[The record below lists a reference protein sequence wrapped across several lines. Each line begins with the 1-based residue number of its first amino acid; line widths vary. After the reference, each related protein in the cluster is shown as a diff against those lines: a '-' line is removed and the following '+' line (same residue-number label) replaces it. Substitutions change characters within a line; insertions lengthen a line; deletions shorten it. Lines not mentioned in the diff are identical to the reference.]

1 MADAQ
6 AWSEGWQI
14 GSERAAEGRA
24 HKQAMS
30 DREFMDKHDEI
41 QGMIDNLQTRLA
53 TLPKDTPDYM
63 KIQDQ
68 LTQALQQ
75 RDQHWKSL
83 DHPNA
88 ILKFGKMLGR
98 DLRFKK
104 QAPPTPV
111 APPVYAQPTTQIPA
125 SSADESVTLGSQ
137 PGYSEKTADAH
148 GHIATSQQPG
158 VSASTVN
165 GLGATGEQPTTVKTG
180 PAYKVEGPQTPAQ
193 MKAQA
198 EALQLS
204 SAAPLSPEEKS
215 TQDARAS
222 AAGNLALIQ
231 GKLNNLDKLFPDAPQ
246 ELRQSWRNELAA
258 SITGV
263 KPTAEKYFS
272 QLATTEEI
280 LPDGTKKL
288 HYWRVPMAD
297 EAPEEVDF
305 NGQVLQPKNPP
316 KPGTS
321 KFSVNVESYKKLHGI
336 PADQDLTPDQLNFV
350 EQQIALSSAAP
361 SSNITNTLKQD
372 VNGAWVPIQET
383 TQRIPGFGT
392 ILRDPLGPVQNRGA
406 GPAATGGAAPT
417 PADVRAQAHALNPPA
432 ATPRHAGVNVGQPL
446 FQGRT
451 PEYTKAVTDL
461 NAAVKLNSLADQ
473 VWAKPNDAINQKR
486 LAVALEKMSAGRF
499 TTQALD
505 YIIKAGWGKTIEQW
519 INNPS
524 TGALPQD
531 VVRQFVDG
539 AHENLK
545 AAQDAVNDLK
555 ATFPQGSG
563 QNATSNPDIDAI
575 VNILNNPTPSSAQS
589 H

>member
-1 MADAQ
+1 MANAGVFESGYDQ
-6 AWSEGWQI
+6 GSQI
-14 GSERAAEGRA
+14 MANKFA
-24 HKQAMS
+24 HKQMMS
-30 DREFMDKHDEI
+30 DAEFQEKHNEI

-63 KIQDQ
+63 KMQDQ

-83 DHPNA
+83 DHPSA

-98 DLRFKK
+98 NLRFKK

-111 APPVYAQPTTQIPA
+111 APPVYGQPTSTIPQ
-125 SSADESVTLGSQ
+125 SSDEPVVLGGEPGAPSATVTGL
-137 PGYSEKTADAH
+137 
-148 GHIATSQQPG
+148 G
-158 VSASTVN
+158 VS
-165 GLGATGEQPTTVKTG
+165 GEPPIKVPAG
-180 PAYKVEGPQTPAQ
+180 PAYKVQGPQTPAQ
-193 MKAQA
+193 IKAQA

-204 SAAPLSPEEKS
+204 SAAPLSPEEKA

-231 GKLNNLDKLFPDAPQ
+231 GKMNNLDKLFPHALP
-246 ELRQSWRNELAA
+246 ELRQSWQNELAA

-297 EAPEEVDF
+297 EDPEEVDF

-417 PADVRAQAHALNPPA
+417 P
-432 ATPRHAGVNVGQPL
+432 
-446 FQGRT
+446 
-451 PEYTKAVTDL
+451 
-461 NAAVKLNSLADQ
+461 
-473 VWAKPNDAINQKR
+473 
-486 LAVALEKMSAGRF
+486 
-499 TTQALD
+499 
-505 YIIKAGWGKTIEQW
+505 
-519 INNPS
+519 
-524 TGALPQD
+524 
-531 VVRQFVDG
+531 
-539 AHENLK
+539 
-545 AAQDAVNDLK
+545 
-555 ATFPQGSG
+555 
-563 QNATSNPDIDAI
+563 
-575 VNILNNPTPSSAQS
+575 PT
-589 H
+589 